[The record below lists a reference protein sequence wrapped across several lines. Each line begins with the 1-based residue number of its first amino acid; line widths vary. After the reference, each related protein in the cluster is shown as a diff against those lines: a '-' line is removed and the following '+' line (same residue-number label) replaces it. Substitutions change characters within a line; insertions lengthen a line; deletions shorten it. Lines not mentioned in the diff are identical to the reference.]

1 MFHKLV
7 FSDLTKKRDRVK
19 KAFIRSWSG
28 TKTRL
33 KMSDE
38 AAKVQR
44 KTLQDLQK
52 SWRTIAQEYSKNNK
66 NRAMHGNLRLNL
78 K

>member
-7 FSDLTKKRDRVK
+7 FSDLTKKKRVK
-19 KAFIRSWSG
+19 KAFLRSWSG

-52 SWRTIAQEYSKNNK
+52 PGE
-66 NRAMHGNLRLNL
+66 LLL
-78 K
+78 KSTLKIT